1 MQNLKQ
7 PIREPSP
14 APAPL
19 KKAARRY
26 LALWFPYL
34 ATDRLARLEKGK
46 HWRIKGDDDA
56 PRVLITSIKSA
67 QRIVAVNHAAEAL
80 SLRVGQTLAD
90 ARAQYP
96 NLDMVEDDPRANAA
110 LLETIADWANRY
122 TPLVALDR
130 EASAFDKSP
139 LSSSLFKHGLIFDIT
154 GCAHL
159 FTSLSNPTQ
168 NAETIMVA
176 DIKTKLNAQ
185 GFMVQTG
192 LASTVGAA
200 WAVSRFSN
208 GQIIKA
214 GQEKPALNT
223 MPIAALRLD
232 PTIEAAM
239 HRVGLKRIEQIIDLP
254 RAPLANRFGLHLI
267 RNINRALGDEE
278 ESISPRLPVPA
289 LMVERRFHEP
299 ISRADDIETIL
310 RKLAETLVVTLE
322 TRGEGARV
330 VEASLFQSDGGVTR
344 AQISTAKSLT
354 NPDAIVTLFRDQL
367 DESLERFSARRL
379 TEADGFDVVRLSILL
394 SESHNPEQTSF
405 HQDEAN
411 TLNADLAHLIDK
423 LGVRLGVENISRL
436 SSGDSHQPEEAAL
449 RQRAVD
455 GASNTQAWP
464 SLHKD
469 HPITRP
475 IRLFDQPEEVE
486 TIAAIPEGPPLRF
499 RWRHMLYT
507 VSLAEGPERISAPWW
522 RNKGIKP
529 RFTRDYYRIE
539 DEEGRR
545 FWLYRDGL
553 YEEECVD
560 PKWYVH
566 GLFA

>member
-1 MQNLKQ
+1 M
-7 PIREPSP
+7 
-14 APAPL
+14 
-19 KKAARRY
+19 
-26 LALWFPYL
+26 
-34 ATDRLARLEKGK
+34 
-46 HWRIKGDDDA
+46 KGDDEP
-56 PRVLITSIKSA
+56 PRILIASIKSA
-67 QRIVAVNHAAEAL
+67 QRIVAINHAAEAL

-96 NLDMVEDDPRANAA
+96 NLDVADDDPRANSA

-139 LSSSLFKHGLIFDIT
+139 VSSCLFKHGLIFDIT

-159 FTSLSNPTQ
+159 FTSLSNPTHD
-168 NAETIMVA
+168 AEEIMVA
-176 DIKTKLNAQ
+176 DIKEKLNAQ

-192 LASTVGAA
+192 LASTVGTA
-200 WAVSRFSN
+200 WAVSRFAN
-208 GQIIKA
+208 GKIVKT

-223 MPIAALRLD
+223 MPITALRLD
-232 PTIEAAM
+232 PIIEEAM
-239 HRVGLKRIEQIIDLP
+239 HRVGLKRIGQIIDLP

-278 ESISPRLPVPA
+278 ESISPRLPVPP
-289 LMVERRFHEP
+289 LMAERRFHEP
-299 ISRADDIETIL
+299 ISQADDIETTL

-330 VEASLFQSDGGVTR
+330 VEAHLFQSDGGVTR

-354 NPDAIVTLFRDQL
+354 NADAIVTLFRDRL
-367 DESLERFSARRL
+367 DESLERFSARRP
-379 TEADGFDVVRLSILL
+379 TEADGFDVVRLSILS
-394 SESHNPEQTSF
+394 SEPHRAEQTSF
-405 HQDEAN
+405 HRDEAN
-411 TLNADLAHLIDK
+411 TLNTDLAHLIDK
-423 LGVRLGVENISRL
+423 LGVRLGVENIVRL
-436 SSGDSHQPEEAAL
+436 PPRDSHQPEEGAIPQL
-449 RQRAVD
+449 AVD
-455 GASNTQAWP
+455 DPSNTQAWP
-464 SLHKD
+464 SPHKD
-469 HPITRP
+469 QPITRP
-475 IRLFDQPEEVE
+475 IRLFDQPEEIE
-486 TIAAIPEGPPLRF
+486 AIAAIPEGPPRSF

-507 VSLAEGPERISAPWW
+507 VSRVEGPERISAPWW
-522 RNKGIKP
+522 RDKGIKP

-539 DEEGRR
+539 DKEGRR

-553 YEEECVD
+553 YQEERTD

>member
-1 MQNLKQ
+1 M
-7 PIREPSP
+7 P
-14 APAPL
+14 APR
-19 KKAARRY
+19 KKVARRY

-34 ATDRLARLEKGK
+34 ATDRLARLERGK
-46 HWRIKGDDDA
+46 HWRIKSDDEA
-56 PRVLITSIKSA
+56 PRLLIASVKSA
-67 QRIVAVNHAAEAL
+67 QRIVAVNQAAEAL
-80 SLRVGQTLAD
+80 SLRSGQTLAD

-96 NLDMVEDDPRANAA
+96 DLDAIEDDPRANSA

-139 LSSSLFKHGLIFDIT
+139 LSSRLFKHGLIFDIT

-159 FTSLSNPTQ
+159 FTSLSDPTKD
-168 NAETIMVA
+168 AEAVMVA
-176 DIKTKLNAQ
+176 DIKQKLNAQ

-192 LASTVGAA
+192 LASTVGTA
-200 WAVSRFSN
+200 WAVSRFAN
-208 GQIIKA
+208 GKIIKA
-214 GQEKPALNT
+214 GQEKPTLNA
-223 MPIAALRLD
+223 MPIAALRLA
-232 PTIEAAM
+232 PTIEEAM
-239 HRVGLKRIEQIIDLP
+239 QRVGLKRIEQIIDLP
-254 RAPLANRFGLHLI
+254 RAPLANRFGLDLI
-267 RNINRALGDEE
+267 RNINRALGEEE
-278 ESISPRLPVPA
+278 ESISPRLPVPS
-289 LMVERRFHEP
+289 LMAERRFHEP
-299 ISRADDIETIL
+299 ISQPADIEATL
-310 RKLAETLVVTLE
+310 HKLAQTLVVTLE

-330 VEASLFQSDGGVTR
+330 VEAALFQSDGGLTR

-354 NPDAIVTLFRDQL
+354 NPDAIVTLFRERL
-367 DESLERFSARRL
+367 DESLERFSTRRL

-394 SESHNPEQTSF
+394 SEPHKAEQTSF
-405 HQDEAN
+405 HRDEAN

-423 LGVRLGVENISRL
+423 LGVRLGVENIIRL
-436 SSGDSHQPEEAAL
+436 SSGDSHQPEETTT

-464 SLHKD
+464 SPYKD
-469 HPITRP
+469 QPITRP

-486 TIAAIPEGPPLRF
+486 AIAAIPEGPPLRF
-499 RWRHMLYT
+499 RWRRMLYT
-507 VSLAEGPERISAPWW
+507 VKCVEGPERISAPWW
-522 RNKGIKP
+522 RDKGIKP

-539 DEEGRR
+539 DESGRR

-553 YEEECVD
+553 YGEERAD

>member
-1 MQNLKQ
+1 MK
-7 PIREPSP
+7 
-14 APAPL
+14 
-19 KKAARRY
+19 RRY

-46 HWRIKGDDDA
+46 HWRMKGDADP
-56 PRVLITSIKSA
+56 PRILIALVKSA
-67 QRIVAVNHAAEAL
+67 QRIVAVNQAAEAL

-96 NLDMVEDDPRANAA
+96 DLDRTEDDPRANAA

-130 EASAFDKSP
+130 EASALDTSP
-139 LSSSLFKHGLIFDIT
+139 LSSRLFKHGLIFDIT

-168 NAETIMVA
+168 DAETTMVA
-176 DIKTKLNAQ
+176 DIKEKLNAQ
-185 GFMVQTG
+185 GLMVQTG
-192 LASTVGAA
+192 LAGTVGTA
-200 WAVSRFSN
+200 WAVSRFAD
-208 GQIIKA
+208 GKIIKA

-223 MPIAALRLD
+223 MPIAALRLN
-232 PTIEAAM
+232 PAIEEAM

-254 RAPLANRFGLHLI
+254 RAPLANRFGLDLI

-299 ISRADDIETIL
+299 ISQAADIETTL

-330 VEASLFQSDGGVTR
+330 VEAALFQSDGGITR

-354 NPDAIVTLFRDQL
+354 NADAIVALFRDRL
-367 DESLERFSARRL
+367 DESLELFSARRL
-379 TEADGFDVVRLSILL
+379 TEADGFDVIRLSILS
-394 SESHNPEQTSF
+394 SEPHKAEQTSF
-405 HQDEAN
+405 HRDEMS

-423 LGVRLGVENISRL
+423 LGVRLGIENIIRL
-436 SSGDSHQPEEAAL
+436 SSGDSHQPEEASM

-455 GASNTQAWP
+455 NMPKHQAWP
-464 SLHKD
+464 SPDKD
-469 HPITRP
+469 QPITRP
-475 IRLFDQPEEVE
+475 IRLFDQPEEIE
-486 TIAAIPEGPPLRF
+486 TIAAIPEGPPRSF
-499 RWRHMLYT
+499 RWRHLLYT
-507 VSLAEGPERISAPWW
+507 VNRVEGPERISAPWW
-522 RNKGIKP
+522 RDKGIKP

-539 DEEGRR
+539 DDEGRR

-553 YEEECVD
+553 YGEERTD
-560 PKWYVH
+560 PKWYIH

>member
-1 MQNLKQ
+1 M
-7 PIREPSP
+7 
-14 APAPL
+14 
-19 KKAARRY
+19 
-26 LALWFPYL
+26 
-34 ATDRLARLEKGK
+34 ARLEKGK
-46 HWRIKGDDDA
+46 HWRIKVDDDQ
-56 PRVLITSIKSA
+56 PRILIASIKSA

-80 SLRVGQTLAD
+80 SLRVGQTLVD

-96 NLDMVEDDPRANAA
+96 NLDVVEDDPRANAA

-122 TPLVALDR
+122 TPLVALDL
-130 EASAFDKSP
+130 EASTFDKSS
-139 LSSSLFKHGLIFDIT
+139 LSSRLFKHGLIFDIT

-159 FTSLSNPTQ
+159 FSSLSNPAQ
-168 NAETIMVA
+168 DAETIMVA
-176 DIKTKLNAQ
+176 DIKEKLTTQ
-185 GFMVQTG
+185 GFMVQIG
-192 LASTVGAA
+192 LASTVGTA
-200 WAVSRFSN
+200 WAVSRFTH
-208 GQIIKA
+208 GKIIKA

-232 PTIEAAM
+232 PTIEEAM

-299 ISRADDIETIL
+299 ISHTTDIEAIM

-322 TRGEGARV
+322 TRGEAARV
-330 VEASLFQSDGGVTR
+330 VVAHLFQSDGGVTR

-354 NPDAIVTLFRDQL
+354 NADAIVTLFRDRL
-367 DESLERFSARRL
+367 DESLERFSARRQ
-379 TEADGFDVVRLSILL
+379 TGADGFDVIRLSILS
-394 SESHNPEQTSF
+394 SEPHKAEQTSF
-405 HQDEAN
+405 HQDETN

-423 LGVRLGVENISRL
+423 LGVRLGVENIIRL
-436 SSGDSHQPEEAAL
+436 SSGDSHQPEEASIHH
-449 RQRAVD
+449 RAVD
-455 GASNTQAWP
+455 GASNTQAWHSP
-464 SLHKD
+464 HKD
-469 HPITRP
+469 QPITRP

-486 TIAAIPEGPPLRF
+486 AIAAIPEGPPLRF

-507 VSLAEGPERISAPWW
+507 VSRVEGPERISAPWW
-522 RNKGIKP
+522 RDKGIKP
-529 RFTRDYYRIE
+529 HFTRDYYRIE
-539 DEEGRR
+539 DTDGHR

-553 YEEECVD
+553 YEEERAD
-560 PKWYVH
+560 PKWYLH

>member
-1 MQNLKQ
+1 MKNDD
-7 PIREPSP
+7 EPP
-14 APAPL
+14 
-19 KKAARRY
+19 
-26 LALWFPYL
+26 
-34 ATDRLARLEKGK
+34 
-46 HWRIKGDDDA
+46 RI
-56 PRVLITSIKSA
+56 LIASIKSA

-96 NLDMVEDDPRANAA
+96 NLDVVEDDPRANAA

-139 LSSSLFKHGLIFDIT
+139 LSSCLFKHGLIFDIT

-159 FTSLSNPTQ
+159 FTSLSNPAQ
-168 NAETIMVA
+168 DAETIMVA
-176 DIKTKLNAQ
+176 DIKEKLNAQ

-192 LASTVGAA
+192 LASSVGAA
-200 WAVSRFSN
+200 WAVSRFAS
-208 GQIIKA
+208 GEIIKA
-214 GQEKPALNT
+214 GQEKPILNT

-254 RAPLANRFGLHLI
+254 RAPLANRFGLDLI

-299 ISRADDIETIL
+299 ISQANDIETIL

-330 VEASLFQSDGGVTR
+330 VEAHLFQSDGGVTR

-354 NPDAIVTLFRDQL
+354 NADAIVTLFRDRL

-379 TEADGFDVVRLSILL
+379 AEADGFDVVRLSILL
-394 SESHNPEQTSF
+394 SEPHTAEQTSF
-405 HQDEAN
+405 HGDEAN

-423 LGVRLGVENISRL
+423 LGVRLGVENIICL
-436 SSGDSHQPEEAAL
+436 SSGDSHQPEDASVH
-449 RQRAVD
+449 QRAID
-455 GASNTQAWP
+455 STSKRQAWP
-464 SLHKD
+464 SPHKGQ
-469 HPITRP
+469 PITRP
-475 IRLFDQPEEVE
+475 IRLFDQPEEIKA
-486 TIAAIPEGPPLRF
+486 IAAIPEGPPRSF
-499 RWRHMLYT
+499 RWRHLLYT
-507 VSLAEGPERISAPWW
+507 VSRVEGPERISAPWW
-522 RNKGIKP
+522 CDKGIKP

-539 DEEGRR
+539 DTDGHR

-553 YEEECVD
+553 YQENPTD